1 MIFKDHKI
9 AIVQMKSENRKKENL
24 INSLNY
30 IEYASRK
37 KAEIIFF
44 PEFQMLYS
52 DENQGMQ
59 ELSNEAESIN
69 NGIFIKKLKK
79 SAKDNNIEILATLF
93 EKNDDENNKRV
104 FDTAVYINKS
114 GKIIAKYQK
123 VHLYDA
129 LGFKESNKMISGNK
143 IEKPINTK
151 LGKTGIMICYDVR
164 FPEMS
169 RILTL
174 NGAEILAV
182 PSGWVSGIMKEE
194 HWKTMLTARAL
205 ENGTYVIAPDQV
217 GNIFCGRSMII
228 DPFGSVLLDMGN
240 RQDIEI
246 IDLQMNRVEEV
257 RKSLPLLKN
266 RRNDVYKKN
275 SEILFDVDIR

>member
-1 MIFKDHKI
+1 
-9 AIVQMKSENRKKENL
+9 MKSENRKKENL

-79 SAKDNNIEILATLF
+79 SAKENNIEILATLF

-266 RRNDVYKKN
+266 RRSDVYKKN